1 MFSEKCLTVIII
13 APLITAATILEK
25 PTVRSSDN
33 SILTSATFGFIILS
47 GDFSVE
53 MTFMIRII
61 FTYARLLIDR
71 HTTGL

>member
-1 MFSEKCLTVIII
+1 MYSEKCLTVIII